1 VPSPRMTKAQVETKR
16 LVLQGRC
23 LSMRIAGG
31 DYDNIVATLA
41 EQGHKI
47 TREEAEA
54 FVDAELLR
62 VRRDGENVDL
72 LNLARLDTML
82 VSLWPKVREGDVK
95 AASEAREIMDR
106 KEALEA
112 KLEPEKKD
120 GLNAVQE
127 KRARRLKAV

>member
-1 VPSPRMTKAQVETKR
+1 MSSPRVRKRTEAQR
-16 LVLQGRC
+16 LTLQSRC
-23 LSMRIAGG
+23 LAMRIAGG
-31 DYDNIVATLA
+31 DYDNIVATLSDDG
-41 EQGHKI
+41 EKV
-47 TREEAEA
+47 TRQEVED

-62 VRRDGENVDL
+62 VRRTGENVDL

-82 VSLWPKVREGDVK
+82 VSLWPKVRMGDVK